1 MIVSTDATNVT
12 EQMKFYQTLG
22 LSLLIIAIVF
32 TIMAIVFFFLL
43 KIPHSIKVLTGMGV
57 EKEIRKISSTTK
69 TGMEY
74 VGQKHQKAALSWN
87 TSGLL
92 KNSTSESEE
101 TVLLSEVEAT
111 TVLDSG
117 NEDEGTVL
125 LSETN
130 IPASGSVAGFEIE
143 DEIVITNDVMNKGID
158 HE

>member
-1 MIVSTDATNVT
+1 MIGNTDVTNVT

-22 LSLLIIAIVF
+22 LSLLVIAIVF
-32 TIMAIVFFFLL
+32 ALIAIVFWFVL

-74 VGQKHQKAALSWN
+74 IGQNRQKAALSWN

-92 KNSTSESEE
+92 NKNSVDSDE

-117 NEDEGTVL
+117 DEGTVL
-125 LSETN
+125 LSDINRPVSEK
-130 IPASGSVAGFEIE
+130 VAGFEIE
-143 DEIVITNDVMNKGID
+143 DEIVITNDVMDKGID